1 MFNNLG
7 LALGMAFKFSTS
19 VEKEFKAKRQKVLEA
34 NPYVY
39 RSYRGKLVW
48 GSFWSPHPEQGES

>member
-1 MFNNLG
+1 MFSNLG
-7 LALGMAFKFSTS
+7 LALGMAFKFSAS
-19 VEKEFKAKRQKVLEA
+19 VEKQFKTKRQNVLEA

-48 GSFWSPHPEQGES
+48 GSFWSPHPE